1 MGGAA
6 QQTAE
11 QFMDED
17 DVAHEL
23 GKALGTHACFRSR
36 GDQPA
41 LAIVPG
47 AKEPAK
53 RHCLLILQKDT
64 QKDTAKRHNEK
75 TRQKKTLPNDIAR
88 TRGGG
93 TN

>member
-1 MGGAA
+1 MCRGPVGGAA

-47 AKEPAK
+47 AKEPAN
-53 RHCLLILQKDT
+53 RPCLLILQKDT
-64 QKDTAKRHNEK
+64 QKDTANDTMKRPGKKRHC
-75 TRQKKTLPNDIAR
+75 
-88 TRGGG
+88 
-93 TN
+93 